1 MPLEKKWI
9 NRAPRYRRERRAFPR
24 GGTTH
29 YVWRIHR
36 QDLSRTRPGHLRL
49 NGRKFRWDD
58 PPVVDIRTGERG
70 HPGMDKHCRCYAE
83 PVSD

>member
-1 MPLEKKWI
+1 MDDVMTL
-9 NRAPRYRRERRAFPR
+9 
-24 GGTTH
+24 
-29 YVWRIHR
+29 
-36 QDLSRTRPGHLRL
+36 LRL
-49 NGRKFRWDD
+49 NGKKFRWDD